1 MRSGRIWP
9 KQIDAVQHM
18 HSEWRLMLPVA
29 AFAFGCALFMAT
41 SFQSPSLLVL
51 SIVAAI
57 TIIASFYNL
66 IPFRSLGYC
75 FVAFLIGYTV
85 AAIRTQSLETTI
97 VRSEHF
103 TYLEGR
109 VNEIE
114 LRAERTPRITIKP
127 DMIERWSTPVPR
139 KIRLLARKAIPE
151 DLKAGDSVRL
161 PAILKPPEGPIVPG
175 GFDFARRAFFEG
187 IGGEGYVAGDI
198 QILNGTSPSPTLAER
213 INHRRSEVGHALR
226 AKVPGQAGAVG
237 TALLT
242 GKRDH
247 IHDEVAQNFRD
258 SGLAHLMA
266 ISGLHMGLVA
276 AGAFFT
282 LEFLFALFP
291 AVALRIPPRKAAAC
305 GAWGFAAAY
314 LLLSGA
320 GIPTLR
326 AFVMVSIGLLAVL
339 LDRRVL
345 SLRSVAL
352 AALAVLVMRP
362 ESILSVGFQMS
373 FAATTAL
380 VAFFERFGGH
390 PLFHMRGISLGMRL
404 AKFILITLVT
414 TLIAELAIAP
424 FALYHFQAL
433 PLVGLGAN
441 LFAVPLMT
449 FIVMPL
455 LLLFLLL
462 LPLGAEGIVTGML
475 DLSLQA
481 LIGIAGYFGDTI
493 SVVAYTSSAEPVFLA
508 AASLLLFL
516 IVILKGRAQLGA
528 CIIAIFALTL
538 SYQPRV
544 YPILIDNGG
553 RVVAY
558 SSVTTA
564 SDFLIAGGRRGGFRD
579 ENWARF
585 WGMGPETRPETLKR
599 LCDSDACIV
608 MLTDTLSVAEAKS
621 VGGLRHSCA
630 YLTVTVGPRIWERLC
645 KGNSIFVSRQLL
657 DERGPLAID
666 PATKGLAWA
675 REVGYRPWQL
685 KSESR
690 D

>member
-1 MRSGRIWP
+1 MRSDRSWSI
-9 KQIDAVQHM
+9 QIDAVQHM
-18 HSEWRLMLPVA
+18 HSEWRLMLPIGS
-29 AFAFGCALFMAT
+29 FAFGCALFMGT
-41 SFQSPSLLVL
+41 SFQSPSLLAMSLLTVC
-51 SIVAAI
+51 SVIAAM
-57 TIIASFYNL
+57 FRQ
-66 IPFRSLGYC
+66 IPFRALACC
-75 FVAFLIGYTV
+75 FASFLCGYTV
-85 AAIRTQSLETTI
+85 ATYRTETLDTAI

-103 TYLEGR
+103 THIEGR
-109 VNEIE
+109 VSEVE
-114 LRAERTPRITIKP
+114 FRVGRTPRITVVPEYIQG
-127 DMIERWSTPVPR
+127 WNTPVPR
-139 KIRLLARKAIPE
+139 KIRLLARGAMPE
-151 DLKAGDSVRL
+151 GLEAGDSVRL

-198 QILNGTSPSPTLAER
+198 QILIGTTPSPTLTER
-213 INHRRSEVGHALR
+213 INHRRAVVGHALR
-226 AKVPGQAGAVG
+226 EKIPGQAGAVG

-242 GKRDH
+242 GERDH

-390 PLFHMRGISLGMRL
+390 RLFHMRGISLGMRL

-493 SVVAYTSSAEPVFLA
+493 SVVAYTSSAEPVFLV

-516 IVILKGRAQLGA
+516 IVILKERAQIGG
-528 CIIAIFALTL
+528 CIVAMFALTL
-538 SYQPRV
+538 SYQPRI

-558 SSVTTA
+558 SSATTE

-585 WGMGPETRPETLKR
+585 WGMGPETRPETSKR

-608 MLTDTLSVAEAKS
+608 RLTHTLSVAEAKS
-621 VGGLRHSCA
+621 MEGLRHSCA

-645 KGNSIFVSRQLL
+645 KGNSIFVSRELL
-657 DERGPLAID
+657 DDRGPLAID
-666 PATKGLAWA
+666 PATNGLAWA

-685 KSESR
+685 KSDSR